1 LAPVAKIIFF
11 LAADKRRFTQ
21 IKSDV
26 NFGFAVTLA
35 ALEFWFDRRSGDGVY
50 RAVEFFD
57 LFSAS

>member
-1 LAPVAKIIFF
+1 MGENLF

-26 NFGFAVTLA
+26 NFDFAVTLA
-35 ALEFWFDRRSGDGVY
+35 ALEFWLTGG
-50 RAVEFFD
+50 AVMSYTGRLSFFD